1 MLGFA
6 LSDPIYMSS
15 LILEVERN
23 LKGGEVNACHS
34 GKFQITKLILSHSM
48 FFFFGG
54 GFHLVAIGTITNKE
68 QQQQQMQ

>member
-23 LKGGEVNACHS
+23 LKGGEVNACDS
-34 GKFQITKLILSHSM
+34 GKFQITKLIFSHSM
-48 FFFFGG
+48 FFFFVCG
-54 GFHLVAIGTITNKE
+54 GFHLIAIGTITNKE
-68 QQQQQMQ
+68 QQQMQ